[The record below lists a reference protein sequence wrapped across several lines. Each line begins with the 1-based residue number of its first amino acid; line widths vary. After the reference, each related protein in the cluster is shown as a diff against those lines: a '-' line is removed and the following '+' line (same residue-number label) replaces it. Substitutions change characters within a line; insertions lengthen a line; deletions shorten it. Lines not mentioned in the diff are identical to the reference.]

1 MKRISAF
8 ALLVMFM
15 LSFAACKAN
24 DQFKCS
30 KCGNAISLDENL
42 GSEEN
47 PYCEECKIA
56 LQETMPDNSVPIIN
70 PTRNYELSNPDEP
83 HDIYDIHYD
92 GYFVIGQTPAAKG
105 APLLQY
111 IDDPSNVTC
120 ILAEGQLVKA
130 RGSYSPTCYGYVS
143 VSVAEGNIIG
153 WVQAIY
159 LYPVNPFKN
168 SSFDGKNLN
177 EDMVARVTFDTPD
190 DAGVNFRQAPSSGAK
205 LHMILHEGAIV
216 EVMDSYRPSNN
227 EYLQIRYAE
236 PVSGEYLSGWV
247 LARYLEFYGYKN
259 NVVYSDEQVLVSQ
272 ETDPPQETKT
282 NNTKPIDSP
291 IEPTELPAA
300 VPPTEN
306 DTIEPA
312 DPSAATDDL
321 TLYTQYGKIP
331 AEGDNLFSLTLAAG
345 EYVDLFFKDA
355 DGNNITVIWTV
366 MDGDC
371 TLDKD
376 GQGVTVNSDVTCKL
390 RTAYNGT
397 IYTVIIY

>member
-1 MKRISAF
+1 
-8 ALLVMFM
+8 MFM

-30 KCGNAISLDENL
+30 QCGNAISLDENF

-56 LQETMPDNSVPIIN
+56 LQETMPDNSVPIIK

-111 IDDPSNVTC
+111 IDDPNYVSC
-120 ILAEGQLVKA
+120 ILGEGQLVKA

-247 LARYLEFYGYKN
+247 LARYLEFYGYKDIN
-259 NVVYSDEQVLVSQ
+259 DISEFVEQ
-272 ETDPPQETKT
+272 ETFVPETDSQKET
-282 NNTKPIDSP
+282 RPNTTESHNSYEELTQTPVESTDAP
-291 IEPTELPAA
+291 DVTEAPTEGLDITDD
-300 VPPTEN
+300 PTEAP
-306 DTIEPA
+306 TESEPLPTKAPGYIELPM
-312 DPSAATDDL
+312 
-321 TLYTQYGKIP
+321 IP
-331 AEGDNLFSLTLAAG
+331 G
-345 EYVDLFFKDA
+345 
-355 DGNNITVIWTV
+355 
-366 MDGDC
+366 
-371 TLDKD
+371 
-376 GQGVTVNSDVTCKL
+376 
-390 RTAYNGT
+390 
-397 IYTVIIY
+397 